1 MTNLSQEDLADREMN
16 ALRGGHTCGCACIKG
31 AEFKAT
37 NYSANVADD
46 KYSPEGNIICNWV
59 GAVVLIWPFMAE
71 VKFLACLRQIGLI
84 SNYNFFEGLI

>member
-1 MTNLSQEDLADREMN
+1 MKKLSKVKLTNLSQEDLADREMN

-59 GAVVLIWPFMAE
+59 GGSGSDMAVYGGSKVPGMP
-71 VKFLACLRQIGLI
+71 
-84 SNYNFFEGLI
+84 

>member
-1 MTNLSQEDLADREMN
+1 MLFRSQCDFSGRLTRH
-16 ALRGGHTCGCACIKG
+16 GGDCIKG

-59 GAVVLIWPFMAE
+59 GGSGSDMAVYGGSKVPGMP
-71 VKFLACLRQIGLI
+71 
-84 SNYNFFEGLI
+84 

>member
-1 MTNLSQEDLADREMN
+1 MKKLSKIKLTNLSQEDLADREMS

-59 GAVVLIWPFMAE
+59 GGSGSDMAVYGGSKVPGMP
-71 VKFLACLRQIGLI
+71 
-84 SNYNFFEGLI
+84 